1 VASQIEAEA
10 DGSGPSATI
19 GSPQPV
25 SKDMR
30 PSLRLVPTQTVGSA
44 FLWRWMRE
52 PLVHFLAIGGLLF
65 AVYGVLYPSSAPRA
79 DPKRIELTVDD
90 LRQLEIAFA
99 AQWERAPNTEELAGL
114 VEEHVRE
121 EVLYREALALGLDKD
136 DTIVKRRMAQKMGF
150 LAEDLA
156 ATRQPTTAEL
166 QAWFEKHSERFAL
179 PARAT
184 FRLLYFSPDKR
195 GPHAS
200 DDALKA
206 LETLRGQPESSPT
219 TAALADRFMF
229 QDYYPDRTPDQLAK
243 DFGPKFAQALFKL
256 KPGSWQGPIESGLG
270 WHLVW
275 IESITPEHVPSFDD
289 VKSDV
294 RDAWAADWAAQAQQK
309 AYETMR
315 AQYVV
320 VLPKSSPTDLA
331 HLNVP
336 PVQLPVSEEPQ

>member
-1 VASQIEAEA
+1 VANRIEVDRSEETEA
-10 DGSGPSATI
+10 I
-19 GSPQPV
+19 GSREPV
-25 SKDMR
+25 GGDVSACVRR
-30 PSLRLVPTQTVGSA
+30 PGAGRE
-44 FLWRWMRE
+44 FLARWMRE
-52 PLVHFLAIGGLLF
+52 PLVQFLAMGGVLF
-65 AVYGVLYPSSAPRA
+65 AVYGLLYPVSAPRA
-79 DPKRIELTVDD
+79 DSKRIELTVDD

-99 AQWERAPNTEELAGL
+99 AQWERAPTAQELTGL
-114 VEEHVRE
+114 IEEHVRE

-136 DTIVKRRMAQKMGF
+136 DTIIKRRMAQKMGF

-166 QAWFEKHSERFAL
+166 RTWFEKNSERFAL

-195 GPHAS
+195 GQHAR
-200 DDALKA
+200 DDAVRAMGK
-206 LETLRGQPESSPT
+206 LRTQPENSPAI
-219 TAALADRFMF
+219 AALADRFMF

-243 DFGPKFAQALFKL
+243 DFGPKFAQALFRL
-256 KPGSWQGPIESGLG
+256 KPASWQGPIESGLG
-270 WHLVW
+270 WHLIW
-275 IESITPEHVPSFDD
+275 IESITPERVPSFDD

-294 RDAWAADWAAQAQQK
+294 RGAWAADWATQAQQK

-331 HLNVP
+331 HLNLP